1 MTVWRWVYPIHQ
13 KNTNIAQSF
22 IDEAYLQYNQE
33 EWEDKSKIAQAQ
45 MMRTVAM
52 RTPLLFATNWILD
65 KEEGSEERIRMTGL
79 LKLFNPEYYEANKQV
94 LGEAMDWDQL
104 RGDDSEEAYSDAEDF
119 EEDLEAED

>member
-1 MTVWRWVYPIHQ
+1 
-13 KNTNIAQSF
+13 
-22 IDEAYLQYNQE
+22 
-33 EWEDKSKIAQAQ
+33 
-45 MMRTVAM
+45 M
-52 RTPLLFATNWILD
+52 RTPLLFVTNWILD